1 MIDENKIAE
10 PHQIMKSTNM
20 AQTIQTGIRSM
31 LLLLLAGTLA
41 GSAIPVRAESS
52 NAEKVK
58 EALKIMRAEAAKLG
72 EPKAEGP
79 RLFFGT
85 TKMNGDYAIVDAL
98 KTRFA
103 CTATFFSKKGTDY
116 VRISTNVLNEGNRA
130 VGTVLDPTGPAYA
143 AISKGEAFY
152 GIVGILGKKYEAG
165 YEPVK
170 NAAGETIGVYYVG
183 FLLE

>member
-1 MIDENKIAE
+1 
-10 PHQIMKSTNM
+10 MKSANMTNP
-20 AQTIQTGIRSM
+20 IQTGIRSV

-41 GSAIPVRAESS
+41 GSAIPVRAEGSH
-52 NAEKVK
+52 AEQVK
-58 EALKIMRAEAAKLG
+58 EALKLMKVEAAKLG
-72 EPKAEGP
+72 EPKAEGS

-85 TKMNGDYAIVDAL
+85 TKMNGDYTIVDGL
-98 KTRFA
+98 KTRFN
-103 CTATFFSKKGTDY
+103 CTATFFSKKDTDY

-130 VGTVLDPTGPAYA
+130 VGTVLDPKGPAYA

-152 GIVGILGKKYEAG
+152 GMVSILGKKYEAG

>member
-1 MIDENKIAE
+1 
-10 PHQIMKSTNM
+10 MKSANM
-20 AQTIQTGIRSM
+20 TKSIPTGVRSA
-31 LLLLLAGTLA
+31 LLFLLAITLA
-41 GSAIPVRAESS
+41 GSVISVRAESS
-52 NAEKVK
+52 KAEKVK
-58 EALKIMRAEAAKLG
+58 EALTIMKAEAAKLG
-72 EPKAEGP
+72 EPKAEGS

-85 TKMNGDYAIVDAL
+85 TKMNGDYTIVDGL
-98 KTRFA
+98 KARFA
-103 CTATFFSKKGTDY
+103 CTATFFSKKDTDY

-130 VGTVLDPTGPAYA
+130 VGTVLDPKGPAYA

-152 GIVGILGKKYEAG
+152 GLVSILGKKYEAG